1 MPEVWVWSREVLCW
15 QYCQQSRYKHVHGLV
30 VTSQR
35 SACRSEA
42 LPPGL
47 TIIQAAASSFWRCRV
62 PLLEP
67 GVLQG
72 VQILDKEQC
81 FLLPA
86 LLLKVSPTVCFF
98 LWLSCVL
105 FLPSEWEILL
115 SRSPENFGHQAAVHG
130 PTHKSITEVMDMY
143 YHSTE
148 KQSGESLTCQHA
160 PLLLLFT
167 LPLCCPA
174 LAGWQRARAL
184 HCASVRKRLYLPQQ
198 CLRCGH
204 SSKLVLTSFG
214 SACCSSKS
222 RIIMFTRKNYLSFMH
237 LPLTVIRDSLL
248 IGDCLYLHRSTQ
260 QNEGVIVACWPVLI

>member
-1 MPEVWVWSREVLCW
+1 MLGQNQTIWFQRTACFTSEGESDCLFLSLTVLCAISPIW
-15 QYCQQSRYKHVHGLV
+15 VGN
-30 VTSQR
+30 
-35 SACRSEA
+35 
-42 LPPGL
+42 
-47 TIIQAAASSFWRCRV
+47 
-62 PLLEP
+62 
-67 GVLQG
+67 
-72 VQILDKEQC
+72 
-81 FLLPA
+81 PA
-86 LLLKVSPTVCFF
+86 LSQPRKLWSSGSRAWSYTQEHHRSYGYVVSLHRKTVRRVLNLPTCP
-98 LWLSCVL
+98 LTA
-105 FLPSEWEILL
+105 P
-115 SRSPENFGHQAAVHG
+115 VH
-130 PTHKSITEVMDMY
+130 PT
-143 YHSTE
+143 
-148 KQSGESLTCQHA
+148 
-160 PLLLLFT
+160 
-167 LPLCCPA
+167 LCCPA